1 MPSLAAEK
9 KRYFCISGNINADR
23 DVKDVDVGVSR
34 SNSNGNADSCRFGA
48 TDEQMKKHD
57 LRRNIQALLLRRG
70 RGSWRSDM

>member
-9 KRYFCISGNINADR
+9 KRYFCISDNINADR

-34 SNSNGNADSCRFGA
+34 SNSNGNSDSCRFGA
-48 TDEQMKKHD
+48 TDEETDD